1 MCKKELAECR
11 TCHKRFML
19 RLGYK
24 SRFKDGRVPQ
34 VLSVALKLSEMK
46 VPIVNATCDKCLK
59 EIRKNHNIE
68 ATLKALW

>member
-1 MCKKELAECR
+1 
-11 TCHKRFML
+11 ML

-46 VPIVNATCDKCLK
+46 LPIVNATGCKCLD
-59 EIRKNHNIE
+59 
-68 ATLKALW
+68 KAKKSGALTAYAGYYA